1 MLSLLSQIPSKSF
14 DQTLL
19 GKKKN
24 FNRINYLKGLGE
36 KKKVNQFQRLG
47 YFLIVPAVTVRYR
60 IYLFTESS
68 DKINSIISAASNNQF
83 RSKVKLKRNRDPYQE
98 ISNLGPICIHS
109 EKKTNFYN

>member
-1 MLSLLSQIPSKSF
+1 MLSISYLKYRRKVSIKLCW
-14 DQTLL
+14 
-19 GKKKN
+19 GKKK
-24 FNRINYLKGLGE
+24 ILIELIIWKAW

-83 RSKVKLKRNRDPYQE
+83 RSKVKLKRNRDPYRE